1 MRVSISL
8 EKTLTSRAAAVQIHQ
23 IARPFS
29 SFVSTICT
37 TVSYIC
43 NTYSIQDT
51 RASTTN
57 NKIEKWNES
66 IDGNIRYVC
75 VYSLALNIHERRSHG

>member
-37 TVSYIC
+37 TVSYI
-43 NTYSIQDT
+43 
-51 RASTTN
+51 
-57 NKIEKWNES
+57 
-66 IDGNIRYVC
+66 YVILTQYKTQEQAPRIIKLKSEMKALMGIYAIC
-75 VYSLALNIHERRSHG
+75 VCIA